1 MYCQLPRLYSEMLRI
16 ASISQY
22 NFIRNRRGDSVQ
34 FNEILLELMQ
44 QCGYT
49 NYKLA
54 QMMDISQS
62 TVAYWVE
69 GKGLPQR
76 SKRKQLAGIFGVSVD
91 ELMGKTK
98 KPAAENGSGGDI
110 VGAEDEVVAK
120 KERIIRMLDNV
131 DPSDYDRAIAILE
144 LLQPRQ
150 DSQAGSH
157 LKDG

>member
-1 MYCQLPRLYSEMLRI
+1 MTSRELVEIIEAELKRQHISKGDFYQACGISSGHMSNWRRELNYPQTPTLIRISEYL
-16 ASISQY
+16 SI
-22 NFIRNRRGDSVQ
+22 D
-34 FNEILLELMQ
+34 LL
-44 QCGYT
+44 G
-49 NYKLA
+49 A
-54 QMMDISQS
+54 
-62 TVAYWVE
+62 
-69 GKGLPQR
+69 
-76 SKRKQLAGIFGVSVD
+76 
-91 ELMGKTK
+91 KTK

>member
-1 MYCQLPRLYSEMLRI
+1 M
-16 ASISQY
+16 
-22 NFIRNRRGDSVQ
+22 Q
-34 FNEILLELMQ
+34 FNEILRELMQ

-110 VGAEDEVVAK
+110 SGEEDEVAAK
-120 KERIIRMLDNV
+120 RAEINRLLDAAPEWLQDQIHSLLKAEESGRTSQGG
-131 DPSDYDRAIAILE
+131 DPKV
-144 LLQPRQ
+144 P
-150 DSQAGSH
+150 
-157 LKDG
+157 